1 VFERMLRRF
10 RDHVRRGDYLLT
22 IHADEE
28 MDADEL
34 TGFDVEAAILNGQV
48 VERQRD
54 HATREVKYVVRGKGL
69 DGQWIGVVAKI
80 SPTGRMAV
88 LTVYSD

>member
-1 VFERMLRRF
+1 MFERILRRL
-10 RDHVRRGDYLLT
+10 RDHVRRGEYLLT

-28 MDADEL
+28 MDAEEI

-54 HATREVKYVVRGKGL
+54 RTTRKAKYLVRGKGL
-69 DGQWIGVVAKI
+69 DDQPIGVVAKI
-80 SPTGRMAV
+80 SPTGRMVV
-88 LTVYSD
+88 LTVYRD

>member
-1 VFERMLRRF
+1 MFERMLRRF

-34 TGFDVEAAILNGQV
+34 SGFDVEAAILSGQV

-54 HATREVKYVVRGKGL
+54 RATREAKYVIRGKGL
-69 DGQWIGVVAKI
+69 DDQPIGVVVKI
-80 SPTGRMAV
+80 GPTGRMVV
-88 LTVYSD
+88 LTVYRD